1 MKSIC
6 LLLLAVFSSCKKA
19 PEKISGKEKT
29 MTITTSSET
38 YPNNGDYI
46 VQVRDQGDTEW
57 KTLFTHNAVT
67 KKYSTGQL
75 GNCGFVIFDSDFSR
89 PVEVKV
95 TKVSG
100 TVGSARIRP
109 LAKGISSTLSG
120 NQLQFT
126 LSAPQKISVEFNGD
140 IMNNLFVFA
149 NPPEQNK
156 PNPGD
161 PGVIYFAPGIY
172 NAGDIIVSS
181 GQTVYIADGA
191 LVYGH
196 IWSDNATNVTVRG
209 RGILD
214 GSRLEH
220 NPNLTRP
227 WLVGLTNG
235 SNINIEGIVMRD
247 APMWTTVLRNINN
260 GSIKNVKQ
268 ICYNENSDG
277 FDIIQSQD
285 ITIDDVFVRNH
296 DDNFS
301 AKVYDG
307 STTRNITMKNSTLWA
322 DRAHNMLVGPE
333 ANAGTFDQIKFDN
346 IDVLENAQDDNIYPG
361 VMAIMAADAG
371 IYKNIWWNNIRV
383 EDFTAGK
390 VFCVQYSNA
399 YSTLGY
405 GLKVQNVRFSNITY
419 NGTHA
424 SQSKLL
430 GYDATRNIDTVQFS
444 NYKINGTPVT
454 DVSSGNMQVNSF
466 VQHLGF

>member
-1 MKSIC
+1 MKIIP
-6 LLLLAVFSSCKKA
+6 LLMLATFSACKTDPA
-19 PEKISGKEKT
+19 KISGSEKS
-29 MTITTSSET
+29 MTTVTET

-75 GNCGFVIFDSDFSR
+75 GNCGFVIFDSDFAR

-100 TVGSARIRP
+100 AVTSASIRP
-109 LAKGISSTLSG
+109 LSKGITFTLSA
-120 NQLQFT
+120 NQLQFVLNT
-126 LSAPQKISVEFNGD
+126 PQKISVEFNGD
-140 IMNNLFVFA
+140 IMNNLFFFA

-161 PGVIYFAPGIY
+161 PGVIYFAPGIH

-181 GQTVYIADGA
+181 GQTVYLADGA

-196 IWSDNATNVTVRG
+196 IWGDNATNVTIRG

-214 GSRLEH
+214 GAKLEH

-227 WLVGLTNG
+227 WLVGL
-235 SNINIEGIVMRD
+235 SNCSNVTIEGIVMRD
-247 APMWTTVLRNINN
+247 APMWTTVLRDVTGANIT
-260 GSIKNVKQ
+260 NVKQ

-277 FDIIQSQD
+277 FDIVQSQHV
-285 ITIDDVFVRNH
+285 IIDDVFVRNH

-301 AKVYDG
+301 AKVHNG
-307 STTRNITMKNSTLWA
+307 SATTNITMKNSTLWA

-333 ANAGTFDQIKFDN
+333 ANGGTFDQIKFDN
-346 IDVLENAQDDNIYPG
+346 IDVLENAQNDEIYPG
-361 VMAIMAADAG
+361 VMAVMAADAG
-371 IYKNIWWNNIRV
+371 IYKNIHWNNIRV
-383 EDFTAGK
+383 ENFTAGK

-399 YSTLGY
+399 YSTMGY
-405 GLKVQNVRFSNITY
+405 GLKVQNIRFSNITY

-430 GYDATRNIDTVQFS
+430 GYDATRNIDTVQFT
-444 NYKINGTPVT
+444 NYKINGTLVT
-454 DVSSGNMQVNSF
+454 GISSGNMQVNGF